1 MAALETQARGEV
13 PAVVERRPG
22 TGGRGSE
29 SECEQ
34 SSPFPRPP
42 ACTRGE
48 RRPLHP
54 SAPVAGWTTPSLNKR
69 RGARRNRR
77 APGASSG
84 GKNGD
89 DGRLR
94 PEATCFPPVGGDRQI
109 ADLSRHQSTA
119 RPFRFGKIFP
129 SYLLHLRYLRADCDG
144 WAAFVPSCLRCLAL
158 CSLCLCGFA
167 RVSHRVCATLML

>member
-54 SAPVAGWTTPSLNKR
+54 SVPVAGWTTPSLNKR

-109 ADLSRHQSTA
+109 ADCPAANLRHDPSVSA
-119 RPFRFGKIFP
+119 RF
-129 SYLLHLRYLRADCDG
+129 SLRICFIRVICGQIAMDG
-144 WAAFVPSCLRCLAL
+144 RPSCLRVCDVLL
-158 CSLCLCGFA
+158 CVLCASVVLPEYPTGFA
-167 RVSHRVCATLML
+167 RH